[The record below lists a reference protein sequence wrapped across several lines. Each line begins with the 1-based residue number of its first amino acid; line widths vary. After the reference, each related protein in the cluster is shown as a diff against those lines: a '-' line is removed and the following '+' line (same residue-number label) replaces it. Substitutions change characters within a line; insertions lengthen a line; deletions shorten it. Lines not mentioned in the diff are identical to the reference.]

1 MTYTNVALQEKIR
14 EMYPEIKERN
24 LSMGL
29 RFDPEKSAYVITLS
43 GGKGEL
49 STHLERKD
57 ADECMNGIKCVYL
70 GIQVAQFIR
79 NLEERETFSVEP
91 PRAEAGGSHK

>member
-29 RFDPEKSAYVITLS
+29 RFDPEKSAYVRTLS
-43 GGKGEL
+43 GEKG
-49 STHLERKD
+49 S
-57 ADECMNGIKCVYL
+57 
-70 GIQVAQFIR
+70 
-79 NLEERETFSVEP
+79 
-91 PRAEAGGSHK
+91 